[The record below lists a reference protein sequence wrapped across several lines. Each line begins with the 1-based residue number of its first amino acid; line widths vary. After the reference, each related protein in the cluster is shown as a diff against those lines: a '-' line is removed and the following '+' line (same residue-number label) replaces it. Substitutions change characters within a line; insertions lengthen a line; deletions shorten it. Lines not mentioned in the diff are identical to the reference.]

1 MPPADGRNAQRKMS
15 AKADVHFAAILP
27 RQNRFYEMEGLNNG

>member
-15 AKADVHFAAILP
+15 AEADVHFAAILLG
-27 RQNRFYEMEGLNNG
+27 QNRIYDLEGLNNG